1 MRRRY
6 RIRMAIALLIGV
18 AIVLLGEYWLGGR
31 RVAVAERG
39 NVGAEKV
46 APVVD
51 ADDQVGVDALKRRV
65 ADLERQLNAVLR
77 GQARDLERKVADAER
92 EGAALKSTVESA
104 ADEASKELAQI
115 RQEQE
120 IVSRMKKMRF
130 PHVAFKPPA
139 TIIDAVDFF
148 RSASKD
154 YDDPDLPPEKR
165 GFNFVLK
172 VPQGQAGL
180 AELPPI
186 PTITATD
193 ISFYETLKLV
203 SDSVDYGFKV
213 RGPIVMVMPKADL
226 EAAEG
231 AKVE

>member
-1 MRRRY
+1 MKKKHRIQVVLALLVGVALGLFGEHWFREKKEVFAERREPAMRKAALIADKGGQASTDALRRRVVDLEQQL
-6 RIRMAIALLIGV
+6 ADAL
-18 AIVLLGEYWLGGR
+18 R
-31 RVAVAERG
+31 K
-39 NVGAEKV
+39 NVGLA
-46 APVVD
+46 
-51 ADDQVGVDALKRRV
+51 
-65 ADLERQLNAVLR
+65 
-77 GQARDLERKVADAER
+77 
-92 EGAALKSTVESA
+92 KSVSSAQTA

-172 VPQGQAGL
+172 VPHGQNGE
-180 AELPPI
+180 AEFPPV

-226 EAAEG
+226 EAIADSE
-231 AKVE
+231 ARPKVE

>member
-18 AIVLLGEYWLGGR
+18 AIGLFGEHWLWEKKEVIVERREPVMRKAALIADKGGQ
-31 RVAVAERG
+31 AST
-39 NVGAEKV
+39 
-46 APVVD
+46 
-51 ADDQVGVDALKRRV
+51 DALRRRV
-65 ADLERQLNAVLR
+65 ADLERQL
-77 GQARDLERKVADAER
+77 ADALRKNVELAKSVSSAKI
-92 EGAALKSTVESA
+92 AAE
-104 ADEASKELAQI
+104 EASEELVRI
-115 RQEQE
+115 GQEQE

-139 TIIDAVDFF
+139 TIVDAVDFF

-172 VPQGQAGL
+172 VSQGQVGMAD
-180 AELPPI
+180 LPPI

-193 ISFYETLKLV
+193 ISFYEMLKLV